1 MNELVELEYIDFA
14 GIEAGEALPHSL
26 EEQAELLLVVSGD
39 CPPSSTASFLLATLV
54 PLEGR
59 FAHRSGNGTPHV
71 QGLTCRL
78 SSARPTDQSSVRE
91 TPTVSMRSRFRL
103 SIKPEATPRGSFSDH
118 WRMHDNWA
126 SEHEVRFGGLE
137 GALIVCLGLG
147 PTGVL
152 ISREMRVECGP
163 LDGRVKAWFDF
174 DLEAVRSECRNL
186 LARPDLTGQLRISG
200 AEHGE
205 FSSIV
210 DLDHGRGVISTT
222 VAGGVA
228 GADGGGTLTLTT
240 DQSYLRQTLS
250 ELNQVPG

>member
-1 MNELVELEYIDFA
+1 MVWITRQS
-14 GIEAGEALPHSL
+14 PPR
-26 EEQAELLLVVSGD
+26 SG
-39 CPPSSTASFLLATLV
+39 CRTAS
-54 PLEGR
+54 
-59 FAHRSGNGTPHV
+59 SGGA
-71 QGLTCRL
+71 QRGYRI
-78 SSARPTDQSSVRE
+78 
-91 TPTVSMRSRFRL
+91 

-126 SEHEVRFGGLE
+126 SEHEVRFGGVE
-137 GALIVCLGLG
+137 GALTVCLGLG

-152 ISREMRVECGP
+152 ISREMRLECGP
-163 LDGRVKAWFDF
+163 LDGRVKAWFEF
-174 DLEAVRSECRNL
+174 DLEAVRSELRNL
-186 LARPDLTGQLRISG
+186 LARPDLTGRLRISG

-222 VAGGVA
+222 VANAVA
-228 GADGGGTLTLTT
+228 RADGGGTLTLTT